1 MYFSRLARMSRVVG
15 QSPNTCIL
23 ITRTS
28 RSGANRRVSQN
39 KSPLFGLVKSQI
51 PTFQSDAVLSQQ
63 FRYFVSDSYGSDVLA
78 FTVELPQMPNG
89 VSSGDNLILL
99 PYKAVRI
106 KSIEMWCNFRPEGNI
121 TGNTINLTMIE
132 RRTVRPIEWSDTAT
146 FLKPAHIKK
155 TFSKLEPLG
164 LWYATTSGE
173 SNPEIRFQLPK
184 GAIMQI
190 TYDAIL
196 HDGESCGTSSGSSLS
211 YPKVYTNQ
219 LNANVTV
226 VGKTYQTVISA

>member
-1 MYFSRLARMSRVVG
+1 
-15 QSPNTCIL
+15 
-23 ITRTS
+23 
-28 RSGANRRVSQN
+28 
-39 KSPLFGLVKSQI
+39 
-51 PTFQSDAVLSQQ
+51 
-63 FRYFVSDSYGSDVLA
+63 
-78 FTVELPQMPNG
+78 
-89 VSSGDNLILL
+89 
-99 PYKAVRI
+99 
-106 KSIEMWCNFRPEGNI
+106 
-121 TGNTINLTMIE
+121 MIE